1 MSEPTG
7 KWVVMTTF
15 VDANL
20 TANLTTGRSC
30 TGMIH
35 MFNKNPI
42 SWYSKRQ
49 NTAETAPYGSEFVS
63 ARIAVDQII
72 DLPVILFTNYNNDKN
87 LYLPAARAI
96 DY

>member
-1 MSEPTG
+1 
-7 KWVVMTTF
+7 MTTF

-20 TANLTTGRSC
+20 TANVTTSRSC

-63 ARIAVDQII
+63 TRIAVDQII

-87 LYLPAARAI
+87 LYCPAARAI